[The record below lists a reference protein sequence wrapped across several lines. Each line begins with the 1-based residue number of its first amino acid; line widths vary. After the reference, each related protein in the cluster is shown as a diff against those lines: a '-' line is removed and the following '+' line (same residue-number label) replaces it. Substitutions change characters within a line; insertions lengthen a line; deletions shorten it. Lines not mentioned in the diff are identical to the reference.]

1 MLTYEKIIRY
11 WNNVFKEDINI
22 NSITKSTGN
31 EDLDRALD
39 WLCEDSNT
47 MLDFG
52 CGNGLL
58 LFKCFLRGTKNHI
71 GIDIS
76 IEGIKVAKKIQEQLQ
91 EQLREGNFDFIVG
104 GVEELKKISSDF
116 ANGVVLSN
124 IIDNLIPSDAIKAL
138 KEIKRILK
146 VNGKVL
152 LKLNPFL
159 TDSQIK
165 EWNIKVIEDNLLDDG
180 LFLWNQTTKEWEK
193 LLSHYF
199 KIVNYKEIYY
209 PEYDQYNRLFLVC
222 NDNK

>member
-22 NSITKSTGN
+22 NSITQSTGY

-76 IEGIKVAKKIQEQLQ
+76 IEGIKVVKKIQEQL
-91 EQLREGNFDFIVG
+91 REGHFHFIVG
-104 GVEELKKISSDF
+104 GVEELKEISSDF
-116 ANGVVLSN
+116 VDGVVLSN

-138 KEIKRILK
+138 EEVKGILK
-146 VNGKVL
+146 ANGKVL